1 MVAVTAVSM
10 LLCNTDRTL
19 MSVAIVPIARELSLD
34 ATSVGV
40 LQSSYLWGYGV
51 AQIPAGLLADRFGG
65 PRVLLFGLVLWSV
78 ATCAL
83 PLARLSISPLAAL
96 LVARAIFGFGSAVA
110 LPATSA
116 TVSAL
121 VPVTRRASSLGII
134 YSIFNSGSIV
144 GLSTTPAF
152 IGAYGWP
159 AVFWVYGVI
168 GILWAGVATML
179 LPAAARVSPS
189 SASPSGIPA
198 QAMVLRPEGWKQ
210 VAALFWVHCV
220 IGWGFFLLLNY
231 IPTYLVT
238 QFPATSGSL
247 SAVGL
252 ASSLPWLVSSL
263 VGLVAGG
270 VADALLARGMP
281 MLRVRT
287 LMHAIATMGPA
298 LAISIL
304 PLVPSQTMAVAL
316 LCLVT
321 GCQAFNYAAFHA
333 MVATVAG
340 NRSGFI
346 LALTN
351 TGGIVMGIVANLSA
365 GFLLARFG
373 SFGALFGITAALYVS
388 SFAVWAAVIRGD
400 QLYVSIH

>member
-34 ATSVGV
+34 AASVGV
-40 LQSSYLWGYGV
+40 VQSSYLWGYGI

-65 PRVLLFGLVLWSV
+65 PRVLLLGLVLWSA

-83 PLARLSISPLAAL
+83 PLARMSASPLAAL
-96 LVARAIFGFGSAVA
+96 LVARG
-110 LPATSA
+110 
-116 TVSAL
+116 
-121 VPVTRRASSLGII
+121 ASSLGVI
-134 YSIFNSGSIV
+134 YSIFNAGSIV

-159 AVFWVYGVI
+159 AVFRIYGCI
-168 GILWAGVATML
+168 GIAWAAVATLL

-189 SASPSGIPA
+189 STQAGGPA
-198 QAMVLRPEGWKQ
+198 QAMVLRPGGWKQ

-247 SAVGL
+247 AAVGL

-270 VADALLARGMP
+270 AADTLLARGMP
-281 MLRVRT
+281 VLRVRT
-287 LMHAIATMGPA
+287 LMHAVATMGPA
-298 LAISIL
+298 LAISVL
-304 PLVPSQTMAVAL
+304 PLVPSQTLAVGL

-373 SFGALFGITAALYVS
+373 SFGALFAITAALYVS
-388 SFAVWAAVIRGD
+388 SFAVWAAVINGE
-400 QLYVSIH
+400 QLYVPA

>member
-34 ATSVGV
+34 ASSVGV
-40 LQSSYLWGYGV
+40 LQSSYLWGYGI

-65 PRVLLFGLVLWSV
+65 PRMLLLGLVLWSA

-83 PLARLSISPLAAL
+83 PLARMSASPLAAL
-96 LVARAIFGFGSAVA
+96 LVARAIFGLGSAVA

-116 TVSAL
+116 TISAL
-121 VPVTRRASSLGII
+121 VPVTRRASSLGVI
-134 YSIFNSGSIV
+134 YSIFNAGSIV

-159 AVFWVYGVI
+159 AVFRIYGCI
-168 GILWAGVATML
+168 GIAWAALATLL
-179 LPAAARVSPS
+179 LPTAARVSPS
-189 SASPSGIPA
+189 SIHAVGAA
-198 QAMVLRPEGWKQ
+198 QAMVLRPGGWKQ
-210 VAALFWVHCV
+210 VVALFWVHCV

-247 SAVGL
+247 AAVGL

-270 VADALLARGMP
+270 SADALLARGMP
-281 MLRVRT
+281 VLRVRT
-287 LMHAIATMGPA
+287 IMHAVATMGPA

-304 PLVPSQTMAVAL
+304 PLVPSQTLAVGL

-373 SFGALFGITAALYVS
+373 SFGALFAITAALYVS
-388 SFAVWAAVIRGD
+388 SFAVWAAVINGE
-400 QLYVSIH
+400 QLYVPA